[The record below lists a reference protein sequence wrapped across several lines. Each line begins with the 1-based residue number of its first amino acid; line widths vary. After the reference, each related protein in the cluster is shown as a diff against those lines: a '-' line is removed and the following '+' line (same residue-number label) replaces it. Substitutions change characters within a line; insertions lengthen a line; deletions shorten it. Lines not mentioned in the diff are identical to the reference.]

1 MASSSCRCP
10 ARARP
15 PSRRWSR
22 SARTSGRASRDEAMG
37 FAFHRRDTIDAAIA
51 VAREHG
57 EAARFI
63 AGGTDLIIQIN
74 RQRLAPAHVISLAG
88 LGLDTISETS
98 SEYSIGAMATHDVV
112 VTHPGFQREL
122 IALAQA
128 SAVIGGRQ
136 VRNIATVGGNIVNA
150 SPAADLVPVLLTL
163 DATVELRGTAGP
175 RSLPLD
181 RFLVERGRT
190 ERRPDEILTAVRFDK
205 PPAGSATW
213 FLKAGR
219 RKAMEISVIC
229 VAAHLVRGGKARIA
243 VGAAAS
249 RTVRIRDA
257 EALVEK
263 EGAAAFSEAG
273 RLAAAQV
280 TPIDDVRASARYRT
294 LLVAT
299 LVERALAACA
309 ARIATAAP

>member
-1 MASSSCRCP
+1 MS
-10 ARARP
+10 
-15 PSRRWSR
+15 
-22 SARTSGRASRDEAMG
+22 
-37 FAFHRRDTIDAAIA
+37 FAFHRPETIDAAIA
-51 VAREHG
+51 LAREQG
-57 EAARFI
+57 EAARFL

-74 RQRLAPAHVISLAG
+74 CGRTAPRHLISLAG
-88 LGLDTISETS
+88 LGLDTIAETPT
-98 SEYSIGAMATHDVV
+98 EYVIGAMATHDAVV
-112 VTHPGFQREL
+112 MYPGFQTHL
-122 IALAQA
+122 IALTQA

-150 SPAADLVPVLLTL
+150 SPAADLVPVLLAL
-163 DATVELRGTAGP
+163 DATVDLRGSAGT
-175 RSLPLD
+175 RSMPID

-190 ERRPDEILTAVRFDK
+190 ERRPEEILTAVRFDK
-205 PPAGSATW
+205 PPASSATW

-243 VGAAAS
+243 IGAAAS
-249 RTVRIRDA
+249 RTVRVPEA

-263 EGAAAFSEAG
+263 QGAAAFHEAG
-273 RLAAAQV
+273 RIAANTV
-280 TPIDDVRASARYRT
+280 SPIDDVRASARYRK

-309 ARIATAAP
+309 DRIAEGES

>member
-1 MASSSCRCP
+1 
-10 ARARP
+10 
-15 PSRRWSR
+15 
-22 SARTSGRASRDEAMG
+22 MG
-37 FAFHRRDTIDAAIA
+37 FSFHRPETIDAAIA
-51 VAREHG
+51 FARDHG

-74 RQRLAPAHVISLAG
+74 RRRLAPRHLISLAG
-88 LGLDTISETS
+88 LGLDTIAET
-98 SEYSIGAMATHDVV
+98 ETGYVIGAMATHDAV
-112 VTHPGFQREL
+112 VTYPGFQKQF
-122 IALAQA
+122 IALTEA

-150 SPAADLVPVLLTL
+150 SPAADLVPVLLAL
-163 DATVELRGTAGP
+163 EATVELRGSAGV

-190 ERRPDEILTAVRFDK
+190 DRRPDEILTAVRFDK
-205 PPAGSATW
+205 PPAASATS

-229 VAAHLVRGGKARIA
+229 VAAHLVHNGRARIA
-243 VGAAAS
+243 IGAAAS
-249 RTVRIRDA
+249 RTVRVPEA

-263 EGAAAFSEAG
+263 QGAGAFRAAG
-273 RLAAAQV
+273 RIAADRT
-280 TPIDDVRASARYRT
+280 TPIDDVRSSARYRK

-309 ARIATAAP
+309 DRIAKGGP

>member
-1 MASSSCRCP
+1 
-10 ARARP
+10 
-15 PSRRWSR
+15 
-22 SARTSGRASRDEAMG
+22 MG
-37 FAFHRRDTIDAAIA
+37 FSFHRPKTIDAAIA
-51 VAREHG
+51 FARDHG

-74 RQRLAPAHVISLAG
+74 RRRLAPRHLISLAG
-88 LGLDTISETS
+88 LGLDTIAET
-98 SEYSIGAMATHDVV
+98 ETGYVIGAMATHDAV
-112 VTHPGFQREL
+112 VTYPGFQKQL
-122 IALAQA
+122 IALTQA

-150 SPAADLVPVLLTL
+150 SPAADLVPVLLAL
-163 DATVELRGTAGP
+163 EATVELRGSAGV

-190 ERRPDEILTAVRFDK
+190 DRRPDEILTAVRFDK
-205 PPAGSATW
+205 PPAASATS

-229 VAAHLVRGGKARIA
+229 VAAHLVHNGKARIA
-243 VGAAAS
+243 IGAAAS
-249 RTVRIRDA
+249 RTVRVPEA
-257 EALVEK
+257 EALVETQ
-263 EGAAAFSEAG
+263 GAGAFRAAG
-273 RLAAAQV
+273 RIAADRT
-280 TPIDDVRASARYRT
+280 TPIDDVRSSASYRK

-309 ARIATAAP
+309 DRIGKGGP

>member
-1 MASSSCRCP
+1 
-10 ARARP
+10 
-15 PSRRWSR
+15 
-22 SARTSGRASRDEAMG
+22 MG
-37 FAFHRRDTIDAAIA
+37 FCFHRPETIDAAIA
-51 VAREHG
+51 FARDHG

-74 RQRLAPAHVISLAG
+74 RRRLAPRHLISLAG
-88 LGLDTISETS
+88 LGLDTITET
-98 SEYSIGAMATHDVV
+98 EAGYVIGAMATHDAV
-112 VTHPGFQREL
+112 VTYPGFQKQL
-122 IALAQA
+122 IALTQA

-150 SPAADLVPVLLTL
+150 SPAADLVPVLLAL
-163 DATVELRGTAGP
+163 EATVELRGSAGV

-190 ERRPDEILTAVRFDK
+190 DRRPDEILTAVRFDK
-205 PPAGSATW
+205 PPAASATS

-229 VAAHLVRGGKARIA
+229 VAAHLVHNGKARIA
-243 VGAAAS
+243 IGAAAS
-249 RTVRIRDA
+249 RTVRVPEA
-257 EALVEK
+257 EALVETQGD
-263 EGAAAFSEAG
+263 GAFRAAG
-273 RLAAAQV
+273 RIAADRT
-280 TPIDDVRASARYRT
+280 TPIDDVRSSARYRK

-309 ARIATAAP
+309 DRIGKGGP

>member
-1 MASSSCRCP
+1 
-10 ARARP
+10 
-15 PSRRWSR
+15 
-22 SARTSGRASRDEAMG
+22 MG
-37 FAFHRRDTIDAAIA
+37 FSFHRPETIDAAIA
-51 VAREHG
+51 FARDHG

-74 RQRLAPAHVISLAG
+74 RRRLAPRHLISLAG
-88 LGLDTISETS
+88 LGLDTIAET
-98 SEYSIGAMATHDVV
+98 ETGYVIGAMATHDAV
-112 VTHPGFQREL
+112 VTYPGFQKQL
-122 IALAQA
+122 IALTQA

-150 SPAADLVPVLLTL
+150 SPAADLVPVLLAL
-163 DATVELRGTAGP
+163 EATVELRGSAGV

-190 ERRPDEILTAVRFDK
+190 DRRPDEILTAVRFDK
-205 PPAGSATW
+205 PPAASATS

-229 VAAHLVRGGKARIA
+229 VAAHLVHNGKARIA
-243 VGAAAS
+243 IGAAAS
-249 RTVRIRDA
+249 RTVRVPEA
-257 EALVEK
+257 EALVETQ
-263 EGAAAFSEAG
+263 GAGAFRAAG
-273 RLAAAQV
+273 RIAADRT
-280 TPIDDVRASARYRT
+280 TPIDDVRSSARYRK

-309 ARIATAAP
+309 DRIGKGGP

>member
-1 MASSSCRCP
+1 
-10 ARARP
+10 
-15 PSRRWSR
+15 
-22 SARTSGRASRDEAMG
+22 MG
-37 FAFHRRDTIDAAIA
+37 FSFHRPETIDAAIA
-51 VAREHG
+51 FARDHG

-74 RQRLAPAHVISLAG
+74 RQRLAPRHLISLAG
-88 LGLDTISETS
+88 LGLDTITET
-98 SEYSIGAMATHDVV
+98 EAGYVIGAMATHDAV
-112 VTHPGFQREL
+112 VTYPGFQKQL
-122 IALAQA
+122 IALTQA

-150 SPAADLVPVLLTL
+150 SPAADLVPVLLAL
-163 DATVELRGTAGP
+163 EATVELRGSAGV

-190 ERRPDEILTAVRFDK
+190 DRRPDEILTAVRFDK
-205 PPAGSATW
+205 PPAASATS

-229 VAAHLVRGGKARIA
+229 VAAHLVHNGRARIA
-243 VGAAAS
+243 IGAAAS
-249 RTVRIRDA
+249 RTVRVPEA
-257 EALVEK
+257 EALVETQ
-263 EGAAAFSEAG
+263 GAGAFRAAG
-273 RLAAAQV
+273 RIAADRT
-280 TPIDDVRASARYRT
+280 TPIDDVRSSARYRK

-309 ARIATAAP
+309 DRIAKGGP

>member
-1 MASSSCRCP
+1 
-10 ARARP
+10 
-15 PSRRWSR
+15 
-22 SARTSGRASRDEAMG
+22 MG
-37 FAFHRRDTIDAAIA
+37 FSFHRPETIDAAIA
-51 VAREHG
+51 FARDHG

-74 RQRLAPAHVISLAG
+74 RRRLAPRHLISLAG
-88 LGLDTISETS
+88 LGLDTIVET
-98 SEYSIGAMATHDVV
+98 ETGYMIGAMATHDAV
-112 VTHPGFQREL
+112 VTYPGFQKQL
-122 IALAQA
+122 IALTEA

-150 SPAADLVPVLLTL
+150 SPAADLVPVLLAL
-163 DATVELRGTAGP
+163 EATVELRGSAGV

-190 ERRPDEILTAVRFDK
+190 DRRSDEILTAVRFDK
-205 PPAGSATW
+205 PPAASATS

-229 VAAHLVRGGKARIA
+229 VAAHLVHNGKARIA
-243 VGAAAS
+243 IGAAAS
-249 RTVRIRDA
+249 RTMRMPEA

-263 EGAAAFSEAG
+263 QGAGAFRAAG
-273 RLAAAQV
+273 RIAAERT
-280 TPIDDVRASARYRT
+280 TPIDDVRSSARYRK

-309 ARIATAAP
+309 DRIAKGGP

>member
-1 MASSSCRCP
+1 MS
-10 ARARP
+10 
-15 PSRRWSR
+15 
-22 SARTSGRASRDEAMG
+22 
-37 FAFHRRDTIDAAIA
+37 FAFHRPETIDAAIA
-51 VAREHG
+51 FAREQG
-57 EAARFI
+57 EAARFL

-74 RQRLAPAHVISLAG
+74 RGRTAPQHLISLAG
-88 LGLDTISETS
+88 LGLDTISETP
-98 SEYSIGAMATHDVV
+98 SEYVIGAMATHDAV
-112 VTHPGFQREL
+112 VTHPGFQKQL
-122 IALAQA
+122 VALTEA

-163 DATVELRGTAGP
+163 DATVELRGSSGV
-175 RSLPLD
+175 RSMPLD

-190 ERRPDEILTAVRFDK
+190 ERRPDEILTAVRVDK
-205 PPAGSATW
+205 PPAASATA

-243 VGAAAS
+243 IGAAAS
-249 RTVRIRDA
+249 RTVRVPAA
-257 EALVEK
+257 EVLVEK
-263 EGAAAFSEAG
+263 QGAAAFHEAG
-273 RLAAAQV
+273 RIAADTV
-280 TPIDDVRASARYRT
+280 TPIDDVRASARYRK

-309 ARIATAAP
+309 DRIAKGGA